1 MIRKVYFAFHY
12 EKDLDLVCQVRDA
25 VLARNKIE
33 IAGFYNQP
41 LWAKTK
47 KAGEV
52 ALMQMLLEGMQGT
65 TVTVFLMGEET
76 AGRKW
81 VQYELE
87 ESWKRGNA
95 MIGLHIHNV
104 RNSVTF
110 KKSKKG
116 PNLLDDF
123 IYEVKGKEC
132 ALSEWF
138 KTYDWETDDGENNF
152 GKWVDEAVKIEQGLR
167 QDDDVD
173 K

>member
-12 EKDLDLVCQVRDA
+12 EKDIDRVNQVRDV
-25 VLARNKIE
+25 VLNRYKME
-33 IAGFYNQP
+33 IAGFYDQS

-47 KAGEV
+47 KAGDV
-52 ALMQMLLEGMQGT
+52 ALMQMILEGMQGT
-65 TVTVFLMGEET
+65 TVTVFLLGEET
-76 AGRKW
+76 ANRKW

-95 MIGLHIHNV
+95 MIGIHIHRLRDEANY
-104 RNSVTF
+104 
-110 KKSKKG
+110 KMGKKG
-116 PNLLDDF
+116 PNILDEF

-138 KTYDWETDDGENNF
+138 KAYDWKADDGENNF